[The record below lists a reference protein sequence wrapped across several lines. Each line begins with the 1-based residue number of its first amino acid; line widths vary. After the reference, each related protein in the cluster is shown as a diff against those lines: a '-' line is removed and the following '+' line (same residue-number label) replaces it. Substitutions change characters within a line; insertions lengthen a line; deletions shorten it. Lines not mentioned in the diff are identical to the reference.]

1 MASRQERPL
10 RFNTGCTYMYTLPLA
25 AWLLEVES
33 PLVASTCMRLTYFQF
48 SSYNHITTLIR
59 KQQRDVLSH
68 VGSLHVAIMRSRREA
83 NDVCLRLRSVPIVAL
98 DVVKSTQTLVR
109 GDRQLL
115 GSSHVG

>member
-1 MASRQERPL
+1 MARQERPL
-10 RFNTGCTYMYTLPLA
+10 RFNTGCTYTLPLT

-33 PLVASTCMRLTYFQF
+33 PLVASTCMRLTYFQLI
-48 SSYNHITTLIR
+48 SSYNYTLIR
-59 KQQRDVLSH
+59 KQQRDCLSH